1 MDEHDGSVACE
12 PNVRP
17 REAEEPMRLLRTAFL
32 DHLRSGHG
40 VLTMPDDEVKT
51 WWLHQQLHG
60 R

>member
-12 PNVRP
+12 EKVRP
-17 REAEEPMRLLRTAFL
+17 REAEDQVPPRRIAFL
-32 DHLRSGHG
+32 GHLRCGHG
-40 VLTMPDDEVKT
+40 VLIVPDDEVEA